1 MSVTFMLPRE
11 FRVVTRADEEL
22 ARSQPCPTCGGHD
35 RYATVETPVEADHDC
50 ALCYGDGGNMEA
62 VSAVYGR
69 QATEDG
75 EFNVANGNAI
85 YIVQDLL
92 NLSCEEV
99 YGGSIDPSTAL
110 MRLAVVFD
118 TASGVIEPSTS
129 QAVRLTAE
137 GVGLGC
143 TVVNMGRSQRQID
156 SYAERLRRLAEIAIE
171 RGAPE
176 IYWG

>member
-11 FRVVTRADEEL
+11 FRTVTQEERTRVRL
-22 ARSQPCPTCGGHD
+22 LPCSTCGGHD
-35 RYATVETPVEADHDC
+35 DYCGAPNSTAPNLDCEDCQGYGGDHD
-50 ALCYGDGGNMEA
+50 AKGDLYLRD
-62 VSAVYGR
+62 SR
-69 QATEDG
+69 DDG
-75 EFNVANGNAI
+75 EFNVASANAR

-99 YGGSIDPSTAL
+99 DGGSLDPTTVL
-110 MRLAVVFD
+110 MRCATVFD
-118 TASGVIEPSTS
+118 TSRGIEQPSTS
-129 QAVRLTAE
+129 QGVRLTAE

-143 TVVNMGRSQRQID
+143 MVVNAGRSQRQCD
-156 SYAERLRRLAEIAIE
+156 SYVDRLRRLAEIALE

>member
-11 FRVVTRADEEL
+11 YCVVTRADEEL

-35 RYATVETPVEADHDC
+35 RYVTVATPVEADLDC
-50 ALCYGDGGNMEA
+50 STCYGDGGDHEA
-62 VSAVYGR
+62 VGAVYGR

-75 EFNVANGNAI
+75 EFNVANANAV

-92 NLSCEEV
+92 NLHDEAV
-99 YGGSIDPSTAL
+99 YCGTVEPHIVL
-110 MRLAVVFD
+110 MRLATVFS
-118 TASGVIEPSTS
+118 TAQGVEQPSEG
-129 QAVRLTAE
+129 QAVRLTDE

-143 TVVNMGRSQRQID
+143 KFINAGRSQRQCD
-156 SYAERLRRLAEIAIE
+156 SYVERLRRLAEIAIE

-176 IYWG
+176 IVWG

>member
-11 FRVVTRADEEL
+11 FRVVTRTDEEL
-22 ARSQPCPTCGGHD
+22 ARSQPCPTCGGND
-35 RYATVETPVEADHDC
+35 RYATVANPVEANPDC
-50 ALCYGDGGNMEA
+50 STCYGDGGDHDA

-92 NLSCEEV
+92 NMSCEDV
-99 YGGSIDPSTAL
+99 YGGDLHPAMVLS
-110 MRLAVVFD
+110 RLGFTNTPA
-118 TASGVIEPSTS
+118 GVMERSES

-143 TVVNMGRSQRQID
+143 TVINMGRSQRQCD
-156 SYAERLRRLAEIAIE
+156 SYVERLRRLAEIAVE
-171 RGAPE
+171 RGAPN
-176 IYWG
+176 IVWG